1 MLELQFVD
9 LPPDIFRS
17 ECITDTGQTRGKQV
31 NVATQLYARVRRA
44 MTLHAGR
51 QATILKQTSHRGLAA
66 TQLAIATVA
75 LLMAWGCSKSENTGV
90 MARPPSPVLVSKA
103 VAKTIPNQLHE
114 IGNVEAFATVNIKSR
129 VEGGLVAIH
138 FHEGDLVTQGQLLLS
153 LDSRPFVAALK
164 LAQADLAKDRAQ
176 LVKADTDEK
185 RYSFLLEQSVGSRE
199 QYDQAHATAAALRAT
214 VIADEAAIDT
224 ARLNLEYSQ
233 IRAPFD
239 GRTGNLQSHIGDLI
253 KADADTAMVTITQ
266 VQPIYV
272 AFSIPEGEL
281 PAVRMN
287 LETHPLE
294 VDVAIPNS
302 PETPE
307 HGVLAFID
315 NTVDKTTGTILL
327 KGLFQNENR
336 RLWPGEFVNAT
347 LTLNQIRNAVLI
359 PSEAVQAGQ
368 NGSFVF
374 VVDNRMQAHLRPIV
388 AGAQVGDDTVIEH
401 GIEAGE
407 TVVTDGQILL
417 APGARVKIRSSL

>member
-1 MLELQFVD
+1 MTLY
-9 LPPDIFRS
+9 
-17 ECITDTGQTRGKQV
+17 TRGQI
-31 NVATQLYARVRRA
+31 
-44 MTLHAGR
+44 
-51 QATILKQTSHRGLAA
+51 TISMLTETSRKNAA
-66 TQLAIATVA
+66 AAPLAIAIVA
-75 LLMAWGCSKSENTGV
+75 LLMLCGCSKREPTGA
-90 MARPPSPVLVSKA
+90 MARPPSPVLVAKA
-103 VAKTIPNQLHE
+103 VAKTVPNQLHE

-129 VEGGLVAIH
+129 VEGALVAIH
-138 FHEGDLVTQGQLLLS
+138 FHEGDLVAKGQLLFT

-164 LAQADLAKDRAQ
+164 LAQANLAKDQAQ
-176 LVKADTDEK
+176 LVKAEADEK

-214 VIADEAAIDT
+214 AIADQAAIET

-233 IRAPFD
+233 IRSPLE

-253 KADADTAMVTITQ
+253 KADADKPMVTITQ

-272 AFSIPEGEL
+272 TFSVPEGEL

-287 LETHPLE
+287 LETHRLE
-294 VDVAIPNS
+294 VDAAIPNS
-302 PETPE
+302 SETPE

-336 RLWPGEFVNAT
+336 RLWPGEFVNVT

-359 PSEAVQAGQ
+359 PSQAVQTGQ
-368 NGSFVF
+368 TGSFVF

-388 AGAQVGDDTVIEH
+388 AGAQIGGDTVIER
-401 GIEAGE
+401 GVEAGE
-407 TVVTDGQILL
+407 TVVTDGQMLL
-417 APGARVKIRSSL
+417 APGARVKIRSGL

>member
-1 MLELQFVD
+1 
-9 LPPDIFRS
+9 
-17 ECITDTGQTRGKQV
+17 
-31 NVATQLYARVRRA
+31 

-51 QATILKQTSHRGLAA
+51 QTTILKQTSHRGLAA
-66 TQLAIATVA
+66 AQLALATVA
-75 LLMAWGCSKSENTGV
+75 LLIAWGCSKSENTGV
-90 MARPPSPVLVSKA
+90 MARPPSPVLVAKA

-153 LDSRPFVAALK
+153 LDSRPFGAALK
-164 LAQADLAKDRAQ
+164 LAQANLAKDRAQ

-185 RYSFLLEQSVGSRE
+185 RYSFLLEESVGSRE

-315 NTVDKTTGTILL
+315 NTVNKTTGTILL

-359 PSEAVQAGQ
+359 PSEAVQTGQ